1 MAGNHGGARPG
12 AGRKPNSEKY
22 STQIESL
29 TDECAA
35 HARPAFHRLWE
46 LIDPKPRIERKY
58 QPANMIF
65 RKGLALDKDGNP
77 VTDDK
82 GKPSIVDVR
91 VFPDLDDDE
100 LVLVESKEIERA
112 PDVLAIRELFDRL
125 MGKPGQALEL
135 SNGDDGPL
143 KIEVVYADAKPE
155 ADDPEPTLGAAAGA
169 EGDEAV

>member
-1 MAGNHGGARPG
+1 M
-12 AGRKPNSEKY
+12 
-22 STQIESL
+22 
-29 TDECAA
+29 
-35 HARPAFHRLWE
+35 
-46 LIDPKPRIERKY
+46 
-58 QPANMIF
+58 
-65 RKGLALDKDGNP
+65 
-77 VTDDK
+77 TDDK